1 MGVRFPLVAHC
12 HIRIPMAHHPNHKRY
27 FQIFILRLVGNYLI
41 LVSLFFI
48 IKTFYDPVLSE
59 VRYFVDTSI
68 IRKEYVVVSDKYQ
81 PIPVNKRVVATK
93 SQLASFF
100 NIPQVEPM
108 SPVDPDFSII
118 IPKIAANARVIDNVN
133 PADESEYLDKLQFGV
148 AHAAGTY
155 LPGQNGHIFLFAHS
169 TDYVWNISTYNAVFY
184 LLYKL
189 DDGDEVNIFHQ
200 GRRYVYTVTG
210 KKVVEP
216 TDVQYLTNKTES
228 EFLTLQTCWPPGTT
242 LKRLLVFAKP
252 KVE

>member
-1 MGVRFPLVAHC
+1 MT
-12 HIRIPMAHHPNHKRY
+12 HHVHRTRY
-27 FQIFILRLVGNYLI
+27 FRIFILRLIGNYLI

-48 IKTFYDPVLSE
+48 VKTFYDPVVSE
-59 VRYFVDTSI
+59 LRYYFDTFV
-68 IRKEYVVVSDKYQ
+68 IRKEYVVVSDKYE
-81 PIPVNKRVVATK
+81 PIPVNKQRTASK

-100 NIPQVEPM
+100 NIPQVETI
-108 SPVDPDFSII
+108 SPIDPDFSIV
-118 IPKIAANARVIDNVN
+118 IPKIAANARVLGNVN
-133 PADESEYLDKLQFGV
+133 PADEAEYLEKLRYGV

-155 LPGQNGHIFLFAHS
+155 LPGQDGHIFLFAHS
-169 TDYVWNISTYNAVFY
+169 TDYVWNISTYNAIFY

-189 DDGDEVNIFHQ
+189 DDGDEVNVFFQ
-200 GRRYVYTVTG
+200 GKRHVYVVTG

-216 TDVQYLTNKTES
+216 SDVQYLTNKTDS

>member
-1 MGVRFPLVAHC
+1 ML
-12 HIRIPMAHHPNHKRY
+12 
-27 FQIFILRLVGNYLI
+27 GNYLI
-41 LVSLFFI
+41 LVSIFFM
-48 IKTFYDPVLSE
+48 IKTFYDPILSE
-59 VRYFVDTSI
+59 LRYFVDTSI
-68 IRKEYVVVSDKYQ
+68 IRKEYVVVADKYQ
-81 PIPVNKRVVATK
+81 PIPVNKRSIPSK

-108 SPVDPDFSII
+108 SPVDPEFSIM

-133 PADESEYLDKLQFGV
+133 PADETEYLDKLQYGV

-155 LPGQNGHIFLFAHS
+155 MPGQNGHIFLFAHS

-189 DDGDEVNIFHQ
+189 NEGDEVDIFYQ
-200 GRRYVYTVTG
+200 GKRHVYTVTG
-210 KKVVEP
+210 KKIVDP
-216 TDVQYLTNKTES
+216 SDVQYLTNKTES

>member
-1 MGVRFPLVAHC
+1 MSHKFF
-12 HIRIPMAHHPNHKRY
+12 RIFA
-27 FQIFILRLVGNYLI
+27 LRLIGNYLI

-48 IKTFYDPVLSE
+48 IKTFYDPIQSE
-59 VRYFVDTSI
+59 IRYFVDNTL
-68 IRKEYVVVSDKYQ
+68 IRKAYVVRLDDFEE
-81 PIPVNKRVVATK
+81 IPVNKLPVPVK

-100 NIPQVEPM
+100 NIQQVEAI
-108 SPVDPDFSII
+108 SPVDPNFSIV
-118 IPKIAANARVIDNVN
+118 IPKIAANARIVNNVN
-133 PADESEYLDKLQFGV
+133 PADESEYLEQLKYGV

-189 DDGDEVNIFHQ
+189 DDGDEINIFFEGKRH
-200 GRRYVYTVTG
+200 VYTVTG

-216 TDVQYLTNKTES
+216 TDVQYLTNKTASES
-228 EFLTLQTCWPPGTT
+228 LTLQTCWPPGTT

-252 KVE
+252 KVI